1 MLDSWN
7 PKTFSAEICSAL
19 SDHSE
24 LIRNYCEEDRKL
36 MEEHLNSSPYQSLK
50 SNQFHL
56 AYSDLR
62 EQILAPILAS
72 SRIRVWH
79 YTRLTDDEAD
89 SMRQQLA
96 LSTLDHLKDRLE
108 TLVASTLLTRDEAE
122 IIYAESPFHAQL
134 NIRTGRLWTT
144 NIPLPP
150 GDSGVLLLLESWGGE
165 SAYFWL
171 SNKMIAAKLKKVGSP
186 RIVELETALSDNL
199 NGYSVS
205 DTVLKAWAKKLGI
218 PVQLSGCDLPITNC
232 IDTAKV
238 VRVHTKGD
246 SSFEA
251 VATAY
256 PEDARA
262 LLGE

>member
-1 MLDSWN
+1 MIDSWN

-19 SDHSE
+19 SDQSE
-24 LIRNYCEEDRKL
+24 LVRNYHEEDRKL
-36 MEEHLNSSPYQSLK
+36 MEEPLNSSPYQSLK
-50 SNQFHL
+50 SNRFHS
-56 AYSDLR
+56 AYSELR
-62 EQILAPILAS
+62 EKILTPILAS

-79 YTRLTDDEAD
+79 YTRLTDDEVD
-89 SMRQQLA
+89 SMRQQLV
-96 LSTLDHLKDRLE
+96 LSSLYYLKDRIE
-108 TLVASTLLTRDEAE
+108 NLVTNTLLTHEEAE
-122 IIYAESPFHAQL
+122 IIYAESPFHSHL
-134 NIRTGRLWTT
+134 NYRTGRLWAT

-150 GDSGVLLLLESWGGE
+150 SYSGVVPLLESWGGE

-171 SNKMIAAKLKKVGSP
+171 SNEMIAAKLKQVGSP

-205 DTVLKAWAKKLGI
+205 DTVLKAWAKKLGV
-218 PVQLSGCDLPITNC
+218 PVLLSGCDLSVSNC

-246 SSFEA
+246 SSFQA

-256 PEDARA
+256 PKGACA